1 MSDVARHER
10 RVHFRG
16 TARAGRRVELR
27 YRRVD
32 LPEPEAEPDTEP
44 EAEPQA
50 DPQAEP
56 DTGGAGGIHQAVT
69 RNIGVGGAYILTP
82 DPEPIGARL
91 EVELIVPTSEQPI
104 AVAAEVRWF
113 IHPEKDA
120 DGAGMGVKFL
130 DIDVE
135 ALVRLSE
142 YFASLT
148 GADEG

>member
-1 MSDVARHER
+1 MSDVATHER
-10 RVHFRG
+10 REHFRG

-27 YRRVD
+27 YRRLD
-32 LPEPEAEPDTEP
+32 PPPPSPTDAEQDGEG
-44 EAEPQA
+44 PQA
-50 DPQAEP
+50 
-56 DTGGAGGIHQAVT
+56 AVT

-91 EVELIVPTSEQPI
+91 QIELIVPTSEQPI
-104 AVAAEVRWF
+104 EVAAEVRWF

-130 DIDVE
+130 DIEVD

-148 GADEG
+148 GAEEA

>member
-1 MSDVARHER
+1 MSDAARHER

-16 TARAGRRVELR
+16 SARAGRRVELR
-27 YRRVD
+27 YRRAD
-32 LPEPEAEPDTEP
+32 PPEPEADPDT
-44 EAEPQA
+44 
-50 DPQAEP
+50 D
-56 DTGGAGGIHQAVT
+56 GAGNPHQAVT

-91 EVELIVPTSEQPI
+91 EIELIVPTSEQPI

-113 IHPEKDA
+113 IHPEMDA

-148 GADEG
+148 GADEA

>member
-1 MSDVARHER
+1 MSDAARHER

-32 LPEPEAEPDTEP
+32 SPAPEGSDAEPD
-44 EAEPQA
+44 EAALQ
-50 DPQAEP
+50 
-56 DTGGAGGIHQAVT
+56 IAVT

-91 EVELIVPTSEQPI
+91 QVELIVPTSEQPI
-104 AVAAEVRWF
+104 EVAAEVRWF

-130 DIDVE
+130 DIEVE